1 MGSVSRATVGVCYGD
16 LADGVDVDMGEH
28 YEFDEHEGSPV
39 PGAMVAGPSNV
50 VVPPPEDHNGME
62 GP

>member
-16 LADGVDVDMGEH
+16 FFDDVDIDMGEH

-39 PGAMVAGPSNV
+39 PDAMVAGPSV
-50 VVPPPEDHNGME
+50 VVPPPEEHSGVEDS
-62 GP
+62 